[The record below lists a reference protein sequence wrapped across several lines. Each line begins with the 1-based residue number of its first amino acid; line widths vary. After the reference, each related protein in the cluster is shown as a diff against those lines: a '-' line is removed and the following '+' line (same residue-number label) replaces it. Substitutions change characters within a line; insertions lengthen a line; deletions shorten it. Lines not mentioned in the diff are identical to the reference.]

1 MVLGRWLLYFDQV
14 LEDGFEV
21 FELAVVEGVD
31 ANGALSLVSV
41 FMLGRRGDW
50 HGRETSTSSPIEL

>member
-1 MVLGRWLLYFDQV
+1 MLFYGQVRLAGAVYRVLGGRLLYLDQV
-14 LEDGFEV
+14 LEDGLEI

-41 FMLGRRGDW
+41 VAG
-50 HGRETSTSSPIEL
+50 